1 MSIRDTTLGL
11 TECLLAFLCP
21 NSPSVIQVLNSEPW
35 FVKITFKLKMN
46 DKGSI
51 FT

>member
-1 MSIRDTTLGL
+1 MSIRDAALGL

-21 NSPSVIQVLNSEPW
+21 NSPSVIQDLNSAPW

-46 DKGSI
+46 G
-51 FT
+51 